1 MDSMKNLSM
10 NGRLVISV
18 IHQPRSSIYDMFD
31 RLCLLSMGRTIYLG
45 PAADALNFFNAG
57 GHYCPQSFNPSDFY
71 LDVLSPDSRT
81 PELEVAA
88 NARILALANQV
99 CTDPDHAPLPS
110 PPLPSRPVLTSVLY
124 RFVGGLASGTD
135 GAPR

>member
-31 RLCLLSMGRTIYLG
+31 RLCLLSMGRTVYLG
-45 PAADALNFFNAG
+45 PAPGALEFFNAG
-57 GHYCPQSFNPSDFY
+57 GHFCPQSFNPSDFY

-81 PELEVAA
+81 PELEAA
-88 NARILALANQV
+88 ASARILALASQV
-99 CTDPDHAPLPS
+99 RTMAPCALPG
-110 PPLPSRPVLTSVLY
+110 PVEALITMSFLCVNVP
-124 RFVGGLASGTD
+124 RFSHGEDLL
-135 GAPR
+135 